1 MKKVL
6 FKLCFVATIFGFY
19 SCQDGQKTTRKNT
32 WVKVDTVNNATFGEM
47 LQFPAKVKASQE
59 VNMAF
64 KVSGL
69 LQQVFVEEGQRLK
82 KGDLLAQID
91 SRDYELLFQ
100 AVEAEYLGIK
110 SEAER
115 VIDLY
120 ADSVATT
127 SEYDKARYGLNQIKA
142 KYENAKNQLA
152 DTKIYAPFDGVV
164 KTTFFNSPTV
174 VGAGMPIL
182 SLLSSEMPEVEIH
195 VPASTFYRLDDIASY
210 RVKFDFCDKPM
221 PLRRISVSPNA
232 NANQLYTIRLALPT
246 NTKVRPT
253 AGMSAMVDITFN
265 DRDNHAVSIPA
276 SALFSQHDESFVWI
290 YANGTVTPRK
300 VAVSALHADG
310 TATITDGLAT
320 GETIVTAGVKSL
332 KSNQAVK
339 PLQPKSTTNIGGLL

>member
-1 MKKVL
+1 MKKIL
-6 FKLCFVATIFGFY
+6 FKLCFVATIFVLY
-19 SCQDGQKTTRKNT
+19 SCQNGQKTTPKST
-32 WVKVDTVNNATFGEM
+32 WVKVDTVKNATCREM
-47 LQFPAKVKASQE
+47 LQFPAKIKASQE

-64 KVSGL
+64 KVSGI
-69 LQQVFVEEGQRLK
+69 LQQVFVEEGQKLK

-100 AVEAEYLGIK
+100 ATESEYLGIK

-115 VIDLY
+115 VIALY

-127 SEYDKARYGLNQIKA
+127 SDYDKARYGLKQITA

-164 KTTFFNSPTV
+164 KTTLFDSPTV

-195 VPASTFYRLDDIASY
+195 VPASTFHRLDDIASY
-210 RVKFDFCDKPM
+210 RVKFDFSNEPV
-221 PLRRISVSPNA
+221 PLRRISVSPHA
-232 NANQLYTIRLALPT
+232 NANQLYAIRLALPT

-253 AGMSAMVDITFN
+253 VGMSAMVDITFN
-265 DRDNHAVSIPA
+265 DKDNHAVSIPA
-276 SALFSQHDESFVWI
+276 SALFSQNDESFVWI
-290 YANGTVTPRK
+290 YADGTVTPRK
-300 VAVSALHADG
+300 VSVSALHADG

-320 GETIVTAGVKSL
+320 GEIVVTAGAKNL

>member
-1 MKKVL
+1 MKKIL
-6 FKLCFVATIFGFY
+6 FKLCFVATIFVLY
-19 SCQDGQKTTRKNT
+19 SCQNGQKTTAKST
-32 WVKVDTVNNATFGEM
+32 WVKVDTVKNATCRET
-47 LQFPAKVKASQE
+47 LQFPAKIKASQE

-64 KVSGL
+64 KVSGI
-69 LQQVFVEEGQRLK
+69 LQQVFVEEGQKLK

-91 SRDYELLFQ
+91 SRDYELLYQ
-100 AVEAEYLGIK
+100 ATESEYLGIK

-115 VIDLY
+115 VIALY
-120 ADSVATT
+120 ADSVTTT
-127 SEYDKARYGLNQIKA
+127 SDYDKARYGLKQITA

-164 KTTFFNSPTV
+164 KTTFFDSPTV

-195 VPASTFYRLDDIASY
+195 VPASTFHRLDDIASY
-210 RVKFDFCDKPM
+210 RVKFDFSNEPV
-221 PLRRISVSPNA
+221 PLRRISVSPHA
-232 NANQLYTIRLALPT
+232 NANQLYAIRLALPT

-253 AGMSAMVDITFN
+253 VGMSAMVDITFN

-276 SALFSQHDESFVWI
+276 SALFSQNDESFVWI
-290 YANGTVTPRK
+290 YADGTVTPRK
-300 VAVSALHADG
+300 VSVSALHADG

-320 GETIVTAGVKSL
+320 GEIVVTAGVKNL